1 MHDLDRT
8 QAEME
13 AAEPETDS
21 FEFEFDGEA
30 PANGGSRAGGVF
42 DEVEEMELAS
52 QLLEIQ
58 DEYEMEEF
66 LGKLIKKAA
75 RSVGKFVSSPAGKAL
90 GGLLKGAAKKLLPM
104 AGTALG
110 ALGGP
115 VGAAVGGNLAS
126 MAGKALGLE
135 LEGLSEEDQEFE
147 VARQFVRFAGEAAK
161 NVAAA
166 PPAAPPAAAAKSAT
180 VAAARKHAPGLLRP
194 QDANGARVAPG
205 GGRSGRWVRRGNR
218 IVLFGV

>member
-13 AAEPETDS
+13 AAEPETDI
-21 FEFEFDGEA
+21 FELEFEGET
-30 PANGGSRAGGVF
+30 GGLESRLGGVF

-58 DEYEMEEF
+58 DEYEMDEF
-66 LGKLIKKAA
+66 LGKLIKRASRA
-75 RSVGKFVSSPAGKAL
+75 VGKFVSSPTGKAL
-90 GGLLKGAAKKLLPM
+90 GGILKGAAKKLLPV

-115 VGAAVGGNLAS
+115 LGAAVGGNLAG

-161 NVAAA
+161 NAATA
-166 PPAAPPAAAAKSAT
+166 PPSAPPAAAAKGAT
-180 VAAARKHAPGLLRP
+180 VAAAKKHAPGLLRP
-194 QDANGARVAPG
+194 SSSVGPPVRRA
-205 GGRSGRWVRRGNR
+205 GGRSGRWIRRGTK
-218 IVLFGV
+218 IVLLGV

>member
-13 AAEPETDS
+13 AAEPETDI
-21 FEFEFDGEA
+21 FELEFEGEA
-30 PANGGSRAGGVF
+30 GGAESSLRGVF

-75 RSVGKFVSSPAGKAL
+75 GAVGKFMSSPTGKAL
-90 GGLLKGAAKKLLPM
+90 GGILKGAAKKLLPV

-115 VGAAVGGNLAS
+115 LGAAVGGNLAG

-161 NVAAA
+161 NAATAPPSTPPAVAA
-166 PPAAPPAAAAKSAT
+166 KGAT
-180 VAAARKHAPGLLRP
+180 VAAAKKHAPGLLRP
-194 QDANGARVAPG
+194 SDSSAPNGRRA
-205 GGRSGRWVRRGNR
+205 GGRTGRWIRRGTK